1 MVIDRG
7 AFHNC
12 TSLAKVKVP
21 STLTM
26 IGECAFLDCRSLTE
40 IALPRGMKSIAN
52 RAFSGC
58 STLGKIRFGGTLQ
71 EWTELILGRKLGVST
86 VVQCADGCATT
97 M

>member
-26 IGECAFLDCRSLTE
+26 IGECAFKNCRSLTE
-40 IALPRGMKSIAN
+40 IALPQGMKSIAN
-52 RAFSGC
+52 DAFLGC
-58 STLGKIRFGGTLQ
+58 TALGKIRFGGTLQ
-71 EWTELILGRKLGVST
+71 EWTELTLGRKLGVST
-86 VVQCADGCATT
+86 VVQCVDGCATT